1 MLRPGREST
10 AAHERLR
17 ALTPGWVPTAADVD
31 AAPGPGRQSSGSP
44 PTPSLPPEPGRH
56 ALPESRHGGWRIDAA
71 GLRALASLGL
81 AALAGGLVVV
91 VVGWPRGDVAP
102 PAAREQSG
110 QTQDVLLAPSP
121 SAAGETVMVDLD
133 GRVRRPGVVELPAG
147 ARVVDAIEEAGG
159 LAPGADTAALN
170 LAQVLVDGEQVVVPR
185 RGAAAPV
192 AGATGASP
200 GGIASAAP
208 VSINSASEAELDTL
222 PGIGPVLAAAIV
234 EWRTQNGGF
243 SSIEQLQEVS
253 GIGPSTYAELAPLVR
268 L

>member
-17 ALTPGWVPTAADVD
+17 ALTPGWVPTAADLD
-31 AAPGPGRQSSGSP
+31 AAPGPRQPSSQL
-44 PTPSLPPEPGRH
+44 TPGPEPGRH
-56 ALPESRHGGWRIDAA
+56 ALPEGRQGAWRIDASA
-71 GLRALASLGL
+71 LRALVSLGL

-91 VVGWPRGDVAP
+91 VMGWPRGDVAP
-102 PAAREQSG
+102 PAAREQKG
-110 QTQDVLLAPSP
+110 QSQNALLDSPSP
-121 SAAGETVMVDLD
+121 SAAGETVVVDLD
-133 GRVRRPGVVELPAG
+133 GRVRRPGVVELPLG

-159 LAPGADTAALN
+159 LAPGADTGALN

-185 RGAAAPV
+185 RGAATPAL
-192 AGATGASP
+192 GATAPTP
-200 GGIASAAP
+200 GGLASAAP
-208 VSINSASEAELDTL
+208 VSINTASEAELDTL

-234 EWRTQNGGF
+234 EWRTQHGGF
-243 SSIEQLQEVS
+243 SSIEQLQDVS